1 MSKQRNITNSKV
13 LVSGGAGFIGSNLCE
28 ALLDGGNKVV
38 CLDNFMTGHRKN
50 IGNFQNNV
58 SLDEGIKEFINWFKV
73 YHKV

>member
-1 MSKQRNITNSKV
+1 MSKQKYISKSKV
-13 LVSGGAGFIGSNLCE
+13 LVTGGAGFIGSDLCE
-28 ALLDGGNKVV
+28 ALLDAGNKVV
-38 CLDNFMTGHRKN
+38 SLVNFMTGHRKN

>member
-50 IGNFQNNV
+50 IELFLENNNFKLMERGTEPNAA
-58 SLDEGIKEFINWFKV
+58 
-73 YHKV
+73 